1 MKSNSKNPLK
11 SDGYLAEKL
20 LMNLESIYHF
30 FLPHLKSSEAANLD
44 QECVLRSRF
53 SVSLVL
59 LAIVVFLSFTFVNRA
74 LNNIFWSQLDI
85 GMVLILSSLLYF
97 KKIKIISITQ
107 LNIFFLAFTSIV
119 IAIKHTTSP
128 ATLSTNVLWVPLII
142 LVGYIILKNKIAN
155 LLTLFI
161 AVIMSAGSYFHLMG
175 NYAMVNMTVSQVAI
189 FNLLTI
195 FSSVFV
201 AVFII
206 HRVLA
211 EKSEIK
217 QALEDQIEEVF
228 VEKEEKSALL
238 SLLGH
243 DIANS
248 LFVIGQA
255 SKTLIKTEMGT
266 FDDKSLKKMKMVFK
280 HSEIIKEILNQVRA
294 YQAVGTGKLVI
305 KTRAV
310 NLRECLKDVVERVEL
325 KLANK
330 NIHIIWCGETET
342 KDVFVEADPEALTN
356 NVLMN
361 ILTNAIK
368 FSKKNSVIQF
378 DIIVQENNVQL
389 IVKDF
394 GVGIPPKLLPVLF
407 SKHRPT
413 THLGTEGEKGTGLGM
428 PIMKMF
434 LDKFNAKVEVEST
447 HESVKN
453 DESGTTFTIHFKS
466 HVEPTQETSLDS
478 IAS

>member
-1 MKSNSKNPLK
+1 
-11 SDGYLAEKL
+11 
-20 LMNLESIYHF
+20 
-30 FLPHLKSSEAANLD
+30 
-44 QECVLRSRF
+44 
-53 SVSLVL
+53 
-59 LAIVVFLSFTFVNRA
+59 
-74 LNNIFWSQLDI
+74 
-85 GMVLILSSLLYF
+85 
-97 KKIKIISITQ
+97 
-107 LNIFFLAFTSIV
+107 
-119 IAIKHTTSP
+119 
-128 ATLSTNVLWVPLII
+128 
-142 LVGYIILKNKIAN
+142 IILKNKIAN